1 MEREKEQPIVSD
13 KYGQYLERID
23 NLEDQMSDILY
34 EQVVIRNQLG
44 LETEI
49 TQDQLEGVL
58 GKLSLM
64 MIRAGFKAG
73 LKDGNPQLEAYL
85 QRIAGSTDIDKIPI
99 EIMIQLAQM
108 GTELVTNEIRNDP
121 LKDLST

>member
-1 MEREKEQPIVSD
+1 MKEEKDRPIVSE
-13 KYGQYLERID
+13 KYGQYLGRID
-23 NLEDQMSDILY
+23 NLEEQMTDILY
-34 EQVVIRNQLG
+34 EQVVIRGDLG

-49 TQDQLEGVL
+49 TQDQLESIL

-73 LKDGNPQLEAYL
+73 LRDGNPQLEAYL
-85 QRIAGSTDIDKIPI
+85 QRIAGSTNIDEIPV
-99 EIMIQLAQM
+99 EIMLQLAQM

-121 LKDLST
+121 FKDLST

>member
-1 MEREKEQPIVSD
+1 MEREKEQPIVSN

-23 NLEDQMSDILY
+23 NLEDQMTDILY
-34 EQVVIRNQLG
+34 EQVVIRGDLG

-49 TQDQLEGVL
+49 TQDQLESIL

-73 LKDGNPQLEAYL
+73 LRDGNPQLEAYL
-85 QRIAGSTDIDKIPI
+85 QRIAGSTNIDEIPI